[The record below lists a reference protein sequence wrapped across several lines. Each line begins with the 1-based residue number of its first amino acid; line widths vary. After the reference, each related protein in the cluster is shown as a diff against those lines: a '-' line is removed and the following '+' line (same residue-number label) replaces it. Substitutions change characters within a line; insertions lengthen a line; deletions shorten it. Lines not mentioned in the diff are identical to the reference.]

1 MSSNTSEDNMMG
13 LALNS
18 STSMFLVCVTSLQTF
33 IGSVANVVVI
43 ITFLKAKE
51 LRKRS
56 SDLLILNLAAAD
68 AILLTTF
75 LPWLTY
81 TLQQKGI
88 DRGCY
93 SFYESLNTFVQLTG
107 GHTIFLIATDR
118 FIAIIFPL
126 QYKALVTRKVIYFL
140 MILSW
145 TLSVGIGI
153 LNFCAYSYY
162 FHREFLFFWIS
173 YQLFLMILITFMYCE
188 IFSTTLKRGR
198 EILNQRRVVGAQT
211 LHGNLVMKIT
221 QHTFI
226 LVCFFYATFLPIIIY
241 ITHSSL
247 VMSQDN
253 KRQMATRSWIYAFS
267 SLNSCINP
275 FIYALWTKRFKKAC
289 YHVWCKRDVYNTN
302 DLS

>member
-1 MSSNTSEDNMMG
+1 MG

-51 LRKRS
+51 LRRRTC
-56 SDLLILNLAAAD
+56 DLLILNLAAAD

-81 TLQQKGI
+81 TLKQRGI
-88 DRGCY
+88 VRGCY
-93 SFYESLNTFVQLTG
+93 FFYESLNTFVQLTG
-107 GHTIFLIATDR
+107 GHAIFLIAIDR
-118 FIAIIFPL
+118 FIAIIFPI
-126 QYKALVTRKVIYFL
+126 QYKALVTRKVIYIF

-153 LNFCAYSYY
+153 LN
-162 FHREFLFFWIS
+162 
-173 YQLFLMILITFMYCE
+173 MYWV

-211 LHGNLVMKIT
+211 LHGHLVMKIT
-221 QHTFI
+221 QNTFI

-253 KRQMATRSWIYAFS
+253 KRQMATRSWIYVFS

-289 YHVWCKRDVYNTN
+289 YHVWCKQDVYNMN
-302 DLS
+302 DFS

>member
-1 MSSNTSEDNMMG
+1 MSSNTSDDNMMG
-13 LALNS
+13 FALNS
-18 STSMFLVCVTSLQTF
+18 TASMVLVCVTSLQTF

-51 LRKRS
+51 LRRRTC
-56 SDLLILNLAAAD
+56 DLLILNLAAAD

-81 TLQQKGI
+81 TLKQRGI
-88 DRGCY
+88 VRGCY
-93 SFYESLNTFVQLTG
+93 FFYESLNTFVQLTG
-107 GHTIFLIATDR
+107 GHAIFLIAIDR
-118 FIAIIFPL
+118 FIAIIFPI
-126 QYKALVTRKVIYFL
+126 QYKALVTRKVINIF

-153 LNFCAYSYY
+153 LNFCAYSYD
-162 FHREFLFFWIS
+162 FHFEFLVFWIS
-173 YQLFLMILITFMYCE
+173 YQLFLMMLITFIYCI

-253 KRQMATRSWIYAFS
+253 KRQMATRSWIYVFS